1 MVVLNKIDENPA
13 FDVNR
18 RFLTNKYPPIAGFFR
33 VSCATGA
40 GIGDFRDAMHKQS
53 SSAVILQTSWPAP
66 WFSVKGRLEHLESDY
81 ISVADYSKIC
91 EEEKVT
97 DQASQEALVEFL
109 HDLGVILH
117 FRDLQLLDT
126 HVLDPRWV
134 TEGVYRII
142 NSELLAKQKGL
153 LRTSQ
158 LGDVFKESAK
168 GASFQYSPDKYS
180 YIVELMLKFELC
192 YKLDPNSML
201 VPDLLDIQE
210 PELKIDVETAL
221 RFVFEYQYLPKS
233 VMPRFIVRLHKDI
246 RGNRS
251 WRTGVELED
260 KSLNAQALVRADPK
274 AKRIYIFVTGNQKR
288 DYFATIRKVLGEINA
303 SFEKLAVTEFVPL
316 PDAPEVLIEYRELI
330 GHEIGK
336 REEIYIGKLGKA
348 YSVQL
353 LLNGIEDEEA
363 RRRHTVQTI
372 INVGGNYITQATVGQ
387 VLSSVSAQIQPV
399 IEGGTMSY
407 QPHTW
412 EKVVSYATAFLF
424 IATTVFLLIRNQ
436 PIADPNLVV
445 VLRILLSLM
454 VAIFGASVPG
464 MLRVDLTTKKGIAI
478 RATGALALFVI
489 SFVMTPKVI
498 GPH

>member
-1 MVVLNKIDENPA
+1 M
-13 FDVNR
+13 
-18 RFLTNKYPPIAGFFR
+18 
-33 VSCATGA
+33 
-40 GIGDFRDAMHKQS
+40 
-53 SSAVILQTSWPAP
+53 
-66 WFSVKGRLEHLESDY
+66 FS
-81 ISVADYSKIC
+81 
-91 EEEKVT
+91 
-97 DQASQEALVEFL
+97 
-109 HDLGVILH
+109 
-117 FRDLQLLDT
+117 
-126 HVLDPRWV
+126 
-134 TEGVYRII
+134 
-142 NSELLAKQKGL
+142 
-153 LRTSQ
+153 
-158 LGDVFKESAK
+158 KESAK

-192 YKLDPNSML
+192 YKLDPNSIL

-353 LLNGIEDEEA
+353 LLNGIEDEA
-363 RRRHTVQTI
+363 SRRQHAVQTI
-372 INVGGNYITQATVGQ
+372 INVGRDYITQATVGQ
-387 VLSSVSAQIQPV
+387 VASSVGAQIQIVPK
-399 IEGGTMSY
+399 GGTMSY
-407 QPHTW
+407 QPHAW
-412 EKVVSYATAFLF
+412 E
-424 IATTVFLLIRNQ
+424 
-436 PIADPNLVV
+436 
-445 VLRILLSLM
+445 
-454 VAIFGASVPG
+454 
-464 MLRVDLTTKKGIAI
+464 
-478 RATGALALFVI
+478 
-489 SFVMTPKVI
+489 
-498 GPH
+498 